1 MTDTTQ
7 TTNKL
12 GNTANSALANAQQC
26 CSPATAGPCPRCG
39 YCPHCGRGGQW
50 TYPYYPN
57 YPYPYYGQPY
67 IYCGGASGAGGVT
80 SQATGG
86 SIG

>member
-7 TTNKL
+7 TTNNL
-12 GNTANSALANAQQC
+12 GNTAHSALANAQQC
-26 CSPATAGPCPRCG
+26 CSPAAAGPCPHCG

-57 YPYPYYGQPY
+57 YPYPYYPQWTY
-67 IYCGGASGAGGVT
+67 ITCGLGSAVGGGLTTSGG
-80 SQATGG
+80 
-86 SIG
+86 